1 MSAIEY
7 LRWER
12 EQAEKHEYHLGEVFA
27 MAGGSPRHNF
37 LSAAV
42 AAELRSAL
50 RERGCHVLSSDQRI
64 SNQQGQ
70 DYVYADAVA
79 ADGGLQ
85 LEEGTTDVRA
95 NPKIVGEVLSPSTE
109 AYDRGAKWAAYQA
122 VPSLTDYILVAQDSV
137 RVEHFRREPDGSW
150 RYLLAEEGGTL
161 VLADGVPLP
170 LNAVYAG
177 AFELQAS

>member
-1 MSAIEY
+1 M
-7 LRWER
+7 L
-12 EQAEKHEYHLGEVFA
+12 
-27 MAGGSPRHNF
+27 
-37 LSAAV
+37 
-42 AAELRSAL
+42 
-50 RERGCHVLSSDQRI
+50 
-64 SNQQGQ
+64 
-70 DYVYADAVA
+70 
-79 ADGGLQ
+79 
-85 LEEGTTDVRA
+85 A
-95 NPKIVGEVLSPSTE
+95 NPKIVVEVLSPSTE